1 MKKAEFSARRV
12 RCVFSA
18 SEGEN
23 SFSVDVAIDDRVRRA
38 WRSTDAS
45 VASRFRGGSVVVS
58 ASSMQE
64 TLFDLNRSAPF
75 SCKIAGAVD
84 LPVEDDSGFASAHG
98 WLVDYRVESACP
110 DYRFS
115 VVVRR
120 EDASEFAVSMNG

>member
-1 MKKAEFSARRV
+1 MRKTEFSARRV
-12 RCVFSA
+12 RCIFSA

-38 WRSTDAS
+38 WRSSHAS
-45 VASRFRGGSVVVS
+45 VTSRLRGGSVVVS
-58 ASSMQE
+58 ASSMQD
-64 TLFDLNRSAPF
+64 TLFDLSRSAPF

-115 VVVRR
+115 VVFRR
-120 EDASEFAVSMNG
+120 EDAGEFAVSMDG

>member
-1 MKKAEFSARRV
+1 MRKAEFSVRRV
-12 RCVFSA
+12 RCIFSA

-23 SFSVDVAIDDRVRRA
+23 SFSVDVALDDRVRRA

-45 VASRFRGGSVVVS
+45 VVSRFRGGSVVVS
-58 ASSMQE
+58 ASSMQD
-64 TLFDLNRSAPF
+64 TLFDLSRSVPF

-84 LPVEDDSGFASAHG
+84 LPVEGGSVTASAHG

-120 EDASEFAVSMNG
+120 EDASEFAVSMDG